1 MESRLLIVS
10 NILVFDVIFLDQYG
24 ALASATI
31 YTPRL
36 FLIRVF
42 KGERV
47 RDAFR
52 ALVPER
58 APWRVRARMAFGALA
73 LMGALFA
80 IDQGLVNLLGHGEG

>member
-1 MESRLLIVS
+1 MEIRLLIVS

-31 YTPRL
+31 YTLLL
-36 FLIRVF
+36 FLIRAF
-42 KGERV
+42 NGERV

-58 APWRVRARMAFGALA
+58 TPWRVRARMEFGALA
-73 LMGALFA
+73 LMGAYK
-80 IDQGLVNLLGHGEG
+80 GLVNLRGHGKG